1 MRTLLGILLPMAA
14 VHAYPQALEADL
26 DGSARA
32 LVASELLPTP
42 RPSQPR
48 KKVAQQRQP
57 DRRVA
62 ALAARK

>member
-1 MRTLLGILLPMAA
+1 MRTLLGILLSMAA
-14 VHAYPQALEADL
+14 VHAYPQAIEADL
-26 DGSARA
+26 DGNASA
-32 LVASELLPTP
+32 LVASELQPTP

-62 ALAARK
+62 ALAPRK